1 MKKEF
6 FLTAAMIIVSATL
19 SCSKDTALSMNQG
32 NPDSS
37 TGADKTE
44 QTSDCQH
51 AKIFSI
57 KDYGAVGD
65 GKTLN
70 TQAIQ
75 SAIDCVWALGGGTVF
90 VPSGV
95 SLTGSIWLKDN
106 VNLYLDAGAVI
117 KGSPNINDYCAA
129 DCCPQNEAEIGWGDY
144 MSGGHLILGVGV
156 SNVSISGRGRIDGNS
171 DAFMLDKN
179 GKLWPEKSKIP
190 NRPGQMI
197 WFVDSKD
204 IKIKDVEIADSPYW
218 SLFILNSDGVTVD
231 GCYVHTK
238 RKEYHT
244 YNGDGIDIDRCRY
257 VTISNCRI
265 DTSDDCLT
273 LRASTANRLEK
284 PQDCE
289 FVTVTNCNLST
300 NCNAIRLGVGEG
312 NIHDAVFSNLTI
324 SDTNLAFNIV
334 GAYVRGNRGTDI
346 YSVRF
351 NNIIVQANELIR
363 IHHMYSPQ
371 ALIKDIVFDGISGTA
386 PNVSHLWAKQ
396 AAPFRNI
403 VFRNVDVSAYVECV
417 NAEVKIE
424 GGLFK
429 KKELSS
435 KELQERINNIENHKN
450 LLH

>member
-19 SCSKDTALSMNQG
+19 SCSKDAALSMNQG

-95 SLTGSIWLKDN
+95 YLTGSIWLKDN

-144 MSGGHLILGVGV
+144 MSGGHLILGVNV
-156 SNVSISGRGRIDGNS
+156 SNVSITGRGRIDGNS
-171 DAFMLDKN
+171 DAFMLDEN
-179 GKLWPEKSKIP
+179 GKLWSEKSKIP

-197 WFVDSKD
+197 WFVDSQD
-204 IKIKDVEIADSPYW
+204 IMVKDVEIADSPYW
-218 SLFILNSDGVTVD
+218 SLFILNCDRVWID
-231 GCYVHTK
+231 GCYVHTR
-238 RKEYHT
+238 RKDYHT
-244 YNGDGIDIDRCRY
+244 FNGDGIDIDRCRY

-265 DTSDDCLT
+265 DTSDDCIT
-273 LRASTANRLEK
+273 LRASAAHKLAN

-289 FVTVTNCNLST
+289 WVTVTNCNLSSS
-300 NCNAIRLGVGEG
+300 CNAIRLGVGEG

-324 SDTNLAFNIV
+324 SDTKQAFNV
-334 GAYVRGNRGTDI
+334 VAAYVRGNRGTDI
-346 YSVRF
+346 YGIRF
-351 NNIIVQANELIR
+351 NNIRVQANELVR
-363 IHHMYSPQ
+363 IHHMHSP
-371 ALIKDIVFDGISGTA
+371 AAMIKDIVFDGISGSVKYT
-386 PNVSHLWAKQ
+386 SKIWAKQ
-396 AAPFRNI
+396 AAPFTNI
-403 VFRNVDVSAYVECV
+403 VFRNVDVETEVECV
-417 NAEVKIE
+417 NAKIKIE
-424 GGLFK
+424 GGLIAK
-429 KKELSS
+429 KKLSS
-435 KELQERINNIENHKN
+435 KELKQRIENIEANKK